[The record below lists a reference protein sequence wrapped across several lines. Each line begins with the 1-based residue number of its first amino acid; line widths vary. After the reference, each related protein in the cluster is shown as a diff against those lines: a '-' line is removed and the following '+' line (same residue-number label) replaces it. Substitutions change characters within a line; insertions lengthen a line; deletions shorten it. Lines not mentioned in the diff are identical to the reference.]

1 MAKQFAVLG
10 LGNFGFSLAVT
21 LEKLGCDVVVVDSS
35 EERIKQIAD
44 HVSYALCADVQD
56 KELLKMLGARN
67 LDGVVVAI
75 SEKLEASILATLLA
89 KELGAPYVLAKA
101 QSDVHADILRKLG
114 ADTIVFPERE
124 MGSRVAKILA
134 TKNFADWIELS
145 PDYSM
150 VEVPVPVGWV
160 GKGLR
165 ELNVRGRLGI
175 NVVGVIRGKQ
185 VSVNI
190 SPDELFQN
198 GDVIIIV
205 GENKI
210 LNKFSKGNME

>member
-21 LEKLGCDVVVVDSS
+21 LEKLGCEVVAVDSS
-35 EERIKQIAD
+35 EERVQQIAD
-44 HVSYALCADVQD
+44 QVSYALSADIQD
-56 KELLKMLGARN
+56 KELLKMLGTRN

-75 SEKLEASILATLLA
+75 SENLEVSILATLLA
-89 KELGAPYVLAKA
+89 KDLGAPYVLAKA
-101 QSDVHADILRKLG
+101 QSDVHADILKKLG
-114 ADTIVFPERE
+114 ADAVIFPERE
-124 MGSRVAKILA
+124 MGSRIAKIMA
-134 TKNFADWIELS
+134 TKNFADWIELA

-150 VEVPVPVGWV
+150 VEAPVPAGWV
-160 GKGLR
+160 GKDLR

-190 SPDELFQN
+190 SPDERFQN
-198 GDVIIIV
+198 GDIMIIV